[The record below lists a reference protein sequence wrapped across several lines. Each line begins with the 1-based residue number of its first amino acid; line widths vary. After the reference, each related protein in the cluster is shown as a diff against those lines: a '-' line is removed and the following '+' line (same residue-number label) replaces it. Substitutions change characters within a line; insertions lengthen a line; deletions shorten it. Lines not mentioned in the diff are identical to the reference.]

1 MSNSSSELPGWV
13 VVETLLRAG
22 RAAIDE
28 LHRRLAERGHPDVR
42 PAHGY
47 AFQAIGADGATA
59 TELGRR
65 LGVTKQAA
73 GQMVDELVRFGY
85 VARGADPFDGR
96 RRLVTL
102 TPSGVD
108 CLVKSAQI
116 FEELLAEWR
125 ASGADVDA
133 AVGALRGLEALYG
146 GPDGLRPIW

>member
-1 MSNSSSELPGWV
+1 MES
-13 VVETLLRAG
+13 LLRAG

-28 LHRRLAERGHPDVR
+28 LNRRLAQRGHPHVR

-59 TELGRR
+59 GELGKR

-73 GQMVDELVRFGY
+73 GQMVDELTRLGY
-85 VARGADPFDGR
+85 VERTVDPADAR

-102 TPSGVD
+102 TPHGFD
-108 CLVKSAQI
+108 CLRASAEI
-116 FEELLAEWR
+116 FAELIAEWR

-133 AVGALRGLEALYG
+133 AFAALNRLEGLYG
-146 GPDGLRPIW
+146 REEGLRPIW